1 MIWLIIAGLCAGV
14 ISGMGIG
21 GGTILIPALTL
32 LLGLPQKTA
41 QAINLLY
48 FIPTASVA
56 LWQHHKSKRIEKKL
70 LMGLILGGLLGA
82 LAGAILANWI
92 SGEYLGKGFGIF
104 LTIIGVME
112 VFKKPMKKEGNKTQK
127 DKDGK

>member
-56 LWQHHKSKRIEKKL
+56 LWQHQKSKRIEKKL
-70 LMGLILGGLLGA
+70 LIGLILGGLLGA
-82 LAGAILANWI
+82 LGGAILANWI
-92 SGEYLGKGFGIF
+92 SGEYLGKGFGVF
-104 LTIIGVME
+104 LAIIGIME
-112 VFKKPMKKEGNKTQK
+112 VFKKPIKKGQSKGQK
-127 DKDGK
+127 K